1 MNILAL
7 SYTCARGFEPAR
19 HAVADIDANSTAP
32 STLGAADRYLIQREL
47 GRGMMGVVYEALD
60 TVLGRTVAVKT
71 IELAFT
77 VGESEREEF
86 EHRFFTEARVAANLS
101 HPGIVVCHD
110 VGKDPGSGKL
120 FIVFEHLKGRTLGER
135 VATGPIPW
143 REAVSIVARLARAIH
158 HAHTQGVIHRDLK
171 PANVMLLEPGEP
183 GQSGSDGFTAVKIM
197 DFGVAKVESVVRQLT
212 AVGVSV
218 GSPLYMSPEQVLGQS
233 SDARSDI
240 FSLGSVLCTAL
251 LGRGWFEAPSIPET
265 LARVIHDDPPVVSAI
280 LRGLP
285 AALDRVVARSMA
297 KRAEERYPTAA
308 AMADDLEDV
317 LAGRA
322 PRHAG
327 EGTPPARS
335 VREAGGDDSLLSE
348 LASLVTVDP
357 AAARTSSVLADLVEG
372 QPPEAAAVRAPR
384 RRSWLLYGVSVAALA
399 GVAALVVTYRT
410 LNRETTVPPTD
421 AALATSTPTPTEE
434 PILRLTEAAL
444 PPDSDEPLAPSP
456 EGPTEAPAA
465 PPTAA
470 PPAPITTAPP
480 DPTTAAP
487 AGARRD
493 ETKVTPTAEPVV
505 TVAATDTPAPVR
517 SHIKLAVEHS
527 LENGRLIVWVD
538 GVLALETRL
547 GAENAKKS
555 GGRLER
561 LLDVDPGRHEV
572 KVVVSWDEK
581 RRLETQIVDVAP
593 ETTGLLS
600 VRLGGLIKGL
610 GLEWTCPA
618 P

>member
-1 MNILAL
+1 VNILAL

-77 VGESEREEF
+77 VGESERDEF

-135 VATGPIPW
+135 VAAGPIPW

-317 LAGRA
+317 LAGRT

-327 EGTPPARS
+327 EGRLSPDSGTDADS
-335 VREAGGDDSLLSE
+335 DDPLLSE

-357 AAARTSSVLADLVEG
+357 AATRTGNVLADLVEG
-372 QPPEAAAVRAPR
+372 DTPAASAVRPAR
-384 RRSWLLYGVSVAALA
+384 RRSWLLYGVSAAALA
-399 GVAALVVTYRT
+399 GVAVLVVSDRT
-410 LNRETTVPPTD
+410 LDRGTTIPPTD
-421 AALATSTPTPTEE
+421 AALATPAPPPTP
-434 PILRLTEAAL
+434 
-444 PPDSDEPLAPSP
+444 SP
-456 EGPTEAPAA
+456 EDPTEGPTEGPAA
-465 PPTAA
+465 PPTAT
-470 PPAPITTAPP
+470 PI
-480 DPTTAAP
+480 
-487 AGARRD
+487 GARRA
-493 ETKVTPTAEPVV
+493 EARPTPAAEPVP
-505 TVAATDTPAPVR
+505 TVAATETAAPVR
-517 SHIKLAVEHS
+517 SHIRLAVEHS
-527 LENGRLIVWVD
+527 LESGRLIVWVD

-547 GAENAKKS
+547 RAETARKS
-555 GGRLER
+555 GARLER
-561 LLDVDPGRHEV
+561 VLDVDPGRHEV
-572 KVVVSWDEK
+572 RVEVSWDEK